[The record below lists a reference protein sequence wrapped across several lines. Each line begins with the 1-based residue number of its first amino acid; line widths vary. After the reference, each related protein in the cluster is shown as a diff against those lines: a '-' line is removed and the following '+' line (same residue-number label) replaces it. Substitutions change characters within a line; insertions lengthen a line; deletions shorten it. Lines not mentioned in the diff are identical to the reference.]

1 MKRDSSGPSGPE
13 QSSPH
18 EAYVSPLVSRWATRE
33 MSENFGDLNR
43 FRTWRRLWAALAEAE
58 RRLGLDISDE
68 QLAEMRAAVDDI
80 DLDRAGEIERE
91 VRHDVM
97 AHVRTFGEQCP
108 KAKGIIHLG
117 ATSCYV
123 TDNAELILIRNG
135 LAILRRKLVGVID
148 ALARFAEE
156 YRNLPCL
163 GLTHFQPA
171 QLTTVGKRASLWLQ
185 DFVLDLDDLERRLT
199 ELPFRG
205 IKGTTG
211 TQASFMR
218 LFDGDADRVKELDL
232 LVAEAMGFSRI
243 LRVSGQT
250 YPRKID
256 SRVLEPLSG
265 IAQSAHKFANDVRL
279 LQGLGELEEP
289 FADKQVGS
297 SAMPWKRNPMRCE
310 RMTGLARFVICN
322 VQNAALT
329 AAEQWFERTLDD
341 SSNRRLSIAESFL
354 AADAIL
360 AIALNVANGLV
371 VHPAVIG
378 KRLGEEF
385 PFMVSEAILM
395 DAVRAGGDRQE
406 LHERIRGHSM
416 AASRGMKDEG
426 KPCDLLE
433 RIAADPAFAAVR
445 DHISELTR
453 PEDFVGRAPQQVEE
467 FIAGVIEPIRE
478 RHKSDLGA
486 ESELRV

>member
-1 MKRDSSGPSGPE
+1 MKRN
-13 QSSPH
+13 QSAFPAY
-18 EAYVSPLVSRWATRE
+18 EAYVSPLVTRWATRE

-43 FRTWRRLWAALAEAE
+43 FRIWRRLWVALAEAE
-58 RRLGLDISDE
+58 RRLGLNISEE
-68 QLAEMRAAVDDI
+68 QIAEMRAAVDDI

-97 AHVRTFGEQCP
+97 AHVRTLGEQCP
-108 KAKGIIHLG
+108 KASGIIHLG

-135 LAILRRKLVGVID
+135 LAILRRRLVGVID

-156 YRNLPCL
+156 YRGLPCL

-171 QLTTVGKRASLWLQ
+171 QLTTVGKRACLWLQ
-185 DFVLDLDDLERRLT
+185 DFVFDLDDLERRLT

-205 IKGTTG
+205 VKGTTG

-218 LFDGDADRVKELDL
+218 LFDGDADKVKELDL

-243 LRVSGQT
+243 LRVTGQT

-265 IAQSAHKFANDVRL
+265 IAQSAHKFANDVRI
-279 LQGLGELEEP
+279 LQGIGELEEP

-341 SSNRRLSIAESFL
+341 SSNRRLSIAETFL

-371 VHPAVIG
+371 VHPAVIR
-378 KRLGEEF
+378 KRLDEEF
-385 PFMVSEAILM
+385 PFMASEAILM
-395 DAVRAGGDRQE
+395 DAVRAGGDRQK
-406 LHERIRGHSM
+406 LHERIREHSM

-426 KPCDLLE
+426 KPCDLLD

-445 DHISELTR
+445 DRIAELTR

-467 FIAGVIEPIRE
+467 FIAGVVEPVRKC
-478 RHKSDLGA
+478 HKSDLGA
-486 ESELRV
+486 EAELRV